1 MVYVA
6 TAAESECVMPR
17 PLPLE
22 IRNRIIRAWQ
32 SGEST
37 WQEIAD
43 QYGVSLASVN
53 RLIRRFR
60 QTGSTAPNPHA
71 GGRRR
76 LIDDA
81 GLALIGHLV
90 DEEPRRTLEDLADR
104 YQAVRGVRPSITTMH
119 RAVHRVNTQRDRM
132 RASA

>member
-1 MVYVA
+1 
-6 TAAESECVMPR
+6 MPR

-22 IRNRIIRAWQ
+22 IRDRIIRAWQ
-32 SGEST
+32 AGELT
-37 WQEIAD
+37 WQEIAN

-76 LIDDA
+76 LIDEA
-81 GLALIGHLV
+81 GLALVRQLV
-90 DEEPRRTLEDLADR
+90 EQEPRRTLEELVDR
-104 YQAVRGVRPSITTMH
+104 YHAERGVRPSITTMH
-119 RAVHRVNTQRDRM
+119 RAVHRMHSQRETL

>member
-1 MVYVA
+1 
-6 TAAESECVMPR
+6 MPR

-22 IRNRIIRAWQ
+22 IRDRIIRAWQ
-32 SGEST
+32 AGELT

-81 GLALIGHLV
+81 GLALVRELI
-90 DEEPRRTLEDLADR
+90 EQEPRRTLEELVER
-104 YQAVRGVRPSITTMH
+104 YHAVCGVRPSITTMH
-119 RAVHRVNTQRDRM
+119 RAVHRMQSEGEDM

>member
-1 MVYVA
+1 
-6 TAAESECVMPR
+6 MPR

-32 SGEST
+32 AGEST
-37 WQEIAD
+37 WQEIAN

-53 RLIRRFR
+53 RLIRRYR

-76 LIDDA
+76 LIDEA
-81 GLALIGHLV
+81 GLTLIRQLV
-90 DEEPRRTLEDLADR
+90 EQEPRRTLEELVDR
-104 YQAVRGVRPSITTMH
+104 YHAVSGVRPSITTMH
-119 RAVHRVNTQRDRM
+119 RAVHRVQGDDDEL